1 MSMIGKFL
9 GRSWAAPPAPA
20 ARVEPVLSAAVV
32 ADAPSGVSAPA
43 GWLRDVGWSG
53 QSRVK
58 SLPRVSPTTAQKHAT
73 VFSCCNVIAGDLS
86 KVPLKLYQRGSDG
99 REHRVRD
106 HPAAYLLNVESA
118 PDVPA
123 VVMRYAL
130 GYVYALRGNA
140 YAYAPRDGGGEL
152 TLIDMLLPDAVSV
165 LKNGRDRFYDIED
178 GAGVLRRA
186 PARSVVHLRYMALD
200 GWTGRSPI
208 EVAAESVGIA
218 LAGQEAAARNASG
231 TFIKAYV
238 KMADAYD
245 DDEAYYR
252 NQRRLRATLDDPEG
266 KGVPILGESD
276 EIKSLD
282 ISAAD
287 QQLLES
293 RRFDREQI
301 ASIYRVPPT
310 KLQILEYGVK
320 ANSEQAATDYLTDC
334 LLHWGGLIEQQYALS
349 LLTDRERR
357 AGMFFRHDFDTL
369 LRPTTKERYD
379 ALKAAVGGPFMTANE
394 ARQKEGL
401 EPRDEGDQ
409 LYPPSNMTRDAGTTT
424 GDGNAN

>member
-1 MSMIGKFL
+1 MSVFAKLL
-9 GRSWAAPPAPA
+9 GQAVPQIS
-20 ARVEPVLSAAVV
+20 ARVEPVMSAAASV
-32 ADAPSGVSAPA
+32 PSASGTSKPA
-43 GWLRDVGWSG
+43 TWLQDIGWGG
-53 QSRVK
+53 QSRIK
-58 SLPRVSPTTAQKHAT
+58 TLPRVSPTIAQKHAT

-86 KVPLKLYQRGSDG
+86 KVPLKLYQRDGEG
-99 REHRVRD
+99 RETRVRD
-106 HPAAYLLNVESA
+106 HAAAYLLNVESA
-118 PDVPA
+118 PGIPA
-123 VVMRYAL
+123 IVMRFAL
-130 GYVYALRGNA
+130 AYVFALRGNA
-140 YAYAPRDGGGEL
+140 FAFAPRDGGGEL
-152 TLIDMLLPDAVSV
+152 ELIEALLPDEVSI
-165 LKNGRDRFYDIED
+165 LKAGRERFYDIED
-178 GAGVLRRA
+178 GAGVLRRV
-186 PARSVVHLRYMALD
+186 PSRSLVHLRYMALD

-231 TFIKAYV
+231 TVLKAYA
-238 KMADAYD
+238 KIADEYE

-266 KGVPILGESD
+266 KGIPILGGSD
-276 EIKSLD
+276 TIETLD

-334 LLHWGGLIEQQYALS
+334 LLHWGGLLEMQYALS

-379 ALKAAVGGPFMTANE
+379 ALKAAVGGPFMSANE
-394 ARQKEGL
+394 ARRKEGL
-401 EPRDEGDQ
+401 EERPEGDQ
-409 LYPPSNMTRDAGTTT
+409 LYPPSNMTRDAGNTDKT
-424 GDGNAN
+424 GDSDAD